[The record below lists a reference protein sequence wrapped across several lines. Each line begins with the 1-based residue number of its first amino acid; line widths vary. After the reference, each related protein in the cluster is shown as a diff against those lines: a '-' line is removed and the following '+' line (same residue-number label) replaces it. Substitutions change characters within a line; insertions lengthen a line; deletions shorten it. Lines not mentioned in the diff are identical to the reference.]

1 MCGIAG
7 ILGPLPD
14 AERGAALVRMTDAIR
29 HRGPDDQGHFV
40 GPSVGLGM
48 RRLSIIDLE
57 GGHQPMRRDDGIGI
71 VFNGEIYNYRALQE
85 TLKRDGY
92 SFRTHS
98 DTETLLHLY
107 HRDGL
112 EGLRALE
119 GMFAFALYDP
129 GQQAVHLVRDRF
141 GVKPLYVARSGGRLY
156 FASEIK
162 AILAA
167 VEARP
172 GIDLEAVNHYLTL
185 RYVPGPGTV
194 WKGIRKLPPGSLLT
208 FDLREGTENERRWW
222 NLHYCSEPL
231 DPSRDYLAEFE
242 SLFLPAVEKRLLAAD
257 VPVGVLLSGGLDSSA
272 VAMAAALR
280 GHRSLHTFSVAFREG
295 GLYDETGYAR
305 LVADQVGSVHH
316 EVRIGVEEFVGFLPE
331 FVRYA
336 DEPLADL
343 ASVPLY
349 YVCRLARQHVKAV
362 LSGEGSDE
370 VFAGYHLEQ
379 AAGRFERLRRLERVA
394 PRLFLR
400 LAGRFVPGPKGEA
413 LRALGADGLGGYLGA
428 RATHNTLE
436 WSTAEKRALWRQPPP
451 GVPTEERIR
460 AWYGE
465 SVSAD
470 PLDQTQDVLIA
481 TWLVEDLLMKADK
494 MSMAT
499 SLEAREPFLDHRLVE
514 WAARLPTA
522 WRVGD
527 RGSGWVSKRI
537 LREFC
542 GRHLPREILTRPK
555 QGFPVPAYRWLSG
568 PLAAWSRERLTGTES
583 RVSGLFHDGPIRR
596 ALDDAGRGDTAGA
609 RRTWALLI
617 LEEWLRCWT

>member
-7 ILGPLPD
+7 ILGPLPE
-14 AERGAALVRMTDAIR
+14 AEREAALVRMTDAIR
-29 HRGPDDQGHFV
+29 HRGPDDEGRFLA
-40 GPSVGLGM
+40 PAVGLGM

-57 GGHQPMRRDDGIGI
+57 GGHQPMHRDDGIGI

-85 TLKRDGY
+85 ALERDGY
-92 SFRTHS
+92 SFRTRS
-98 DTETLLHLY
+98 DTETVLHLY

-112 EGLRALE
+112 AGLHLLE
-119 GMFAFALYDP
+119 GMFAFALHDP
-129 GQQAVHLVRDRF
+129 RRQVVHLVRDRF
-141 GVKPLYVARSGGRLY
+141 GVKPLYVARSGERLY

-167 VEARP
+167 LEARP
-172 GIDLEAVNHYLTL
+172 GIDFEAINHYLTL
-185 RYVPGPGTV
+185 RYVPGPATV
-194 WKGIRKLPPGSLLT
+194 WKGIRKVPPGSLLT
-208 FDLREGTENERRWW
+208 FDLRDGTESERRWW
-222 NLHYCSEPL
+222 SVRYRGEPL

-280 GHRSLHTFSVAFREG
+280 GHRSLHTFSVAFHEG
-295 GLYDETGYAR
+295 GLYDETRYAR
-305 LVADQVGSVHH
+305 LVADQVGSRHH

-343 ASVPLY
+343 ASIPLY

-379 AAGRFERLRRLERVA
+379 AAARFERLRRIEKIA
-394 PRLFLR
+394 PRRLMR
-400 LAGRFVPGPKGEA
+400 LAGGLLPGAKGEA
-413 LRALGADGLGGYLGA
+413 LRALGAGGLGGYLRG
-428 RATHNTLE
+428 RAAHNTNE
-436 WSTAEKRALWRQPPP
+436 WSTAEKRTLWREPPP
-451 GVPTEERIR
+451 GISTEDRVR
-460 AWYGE
+460 AWYGDT
-465 SVSAD
+465 VSED
-470 PLDQTQDVLIA
+470 PLDQTQDVMIA

-514 WAARLPTA
+514 WAARLPAA

-527 RGSGWVSKRI
+527 RSSGWVSKRI

-542 GRHLPREILTRPK
+542 RRHLPQEVLTRPK

-568 PLAAWSRERLTGTES
+568 PLAAWSRDRLAGRGN
-583 RVSGLFHDGPIRR
+583 RVSELFHDAPIRR
-596 ALDDAGRGDTAGA
+596 ALDDAGRGDAAGA